1 MEKHPSQT
9 TTIDIKTRKFIR
21 SRKIGAILPWLAI
34 LVMLILV
41 FSLVMSGLPTFLTE
55 LGFIATFYY
64 FIDSYNW
71 LADRLLFDPKK
82 RIITHA
88 RDNLVQLI
96 LWLTVAFTLI
106 TTILF
111 IWLRKQSFLD
121 FIAGVFFIS
130 IIYFGS
136 RAMENFLVI
145 AHIQLHNWHVFY
157 RIVASGTIFLTIF
170 AALLLYFNIVAYYIY
185 FGAISLI
192 YLLTYYILIEF
203 HRRVEDDPGGHKYF
217 IDLPDNRFAN
227 KYRY

>member
-111 IWLRKQSFLD
+111 IWLRKHC
-121 FIAGVFFIS
+121 
-130 IIYFGS
+130 
-136 RAMENFLVI
+136 R
-145 AHIQLHNWHVFY
+145 
-157 RIVASGTIFLTIF
+157 RI
-170 AALLLYFNIVAYYIY
+170 
-185 FGAISLI
+185 
-192 YLLTYYILIEF
+192 F
-203 HRRVEDDPGGHKYF
+203 H
-217 IDLPDNRFAN
+217 
-227 KYRY
+227 